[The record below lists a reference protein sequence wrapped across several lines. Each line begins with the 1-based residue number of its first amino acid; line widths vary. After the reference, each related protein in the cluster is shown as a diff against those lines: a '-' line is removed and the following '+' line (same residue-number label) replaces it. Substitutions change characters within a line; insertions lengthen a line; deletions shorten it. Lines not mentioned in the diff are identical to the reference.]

1 MFPIEQV
8 RKVAHL
14 ARLQLTPEEENKF
27 VGQLGD
33 ILDYFEQLRELDTD
47 KVPPTTRAIEIS
59 NIMRADDLK
68 PFVDRDDILN
78 IAPEQDGDFFKVP
91 KILHDE

>member
-14 ARLQLTPEEENKF
+14 ARLHLTPEEENKF

-33 ILDYFEQLRELDTD
+33 ILDYFEQLSELDTD
-47 KVPPTTRAIEIS
+47 KVAPTTRAIELS
-59 NIMRADDLK
+59 NIMRADELK

>member
-33 ILDYFEQLRELDTD
+33 ILDYFEQLRELDTE
-47 KVPPTTRAIEIS
+47 KVAPTTRAIELS